1 LLAVLPIVI
10 TIKSRFSPGHVAP
23 RNATKLPVQHGL
35 FTPNTSFAGASPMP
49 QSAMSAIAPSIPAVP
64 DGPED
69 PAARALLRE
78 AVLAGPASGV
88 KAGPALGG
96 GFLRRLA
103 GEHAIREALT
113 RAGHIDVRQ
122 RDLTG
127 PATVDAVLGL
137 CLFSGEGYDSVLAR
151 VFPDPPTASALSQ
164 ARARLDGEPLREL
177 FDLTAPVRGENEEE
191 EEERGPAL
199 GSTAFGLRLSAFDG
213 TVFDVA
219 ATAENA
225 AEFAVPAGGKRPQ
238 ARLVTL
244 IDCRTRR
251 VRAAAAGSYAASEQE
266 LVDPLGG
273 ALGPDELNLAD
284 RNFFSMARWAA
295 FSAAGAQL
303 AWRVKNGKNSLPAK
317 RIGILPDGSAL
328 VRLRESK
335 GMLARRRA
343 KAGDRTLA
351 RLPDK
356 TARLVEF
363 DVRVTDAAGKTKTSR
378 YRILT
383 TLLDHQ
389 AYPASQIAAVYAER
403 WQAEIAY
410 YRLKVTLR
418 GAGVALRG
426 RAPRLAR
433 QEIWGML
440 VVYNALC
447 DLAAQTAVSLGVD
460 PDQIS
465 FVAVIRRTR
474 AHLGA
479 ANRACSN
486 CGQHPDPDQA
496 TQALLDD
503 IAASPRN
510 RTGRQRTSPR
520 TKAQRRTERTRN
532 VTYTINIV
540 TSNLPKAD

>member
-1 LLAVLPIVI
+1 
-10 TIKSRFSPGHVAP
+10 
-23 RNATKLPVQHGL
+23 
-35 FTPNTSFAGASPMP
+35 MP
-49 QSAMSAIAPSIPAVP
+49 QSAMSAIAPSIPAVVP

-103 GEHAIREALT
+103 GELAIREALA
-113 RAGHIDVRQ
+113 RAGHVDVRQ
-122 RDLTG
+122 RELTG

-164 ARARLDGEPLREL
+164 ARARLDGEPLQEL
-177 FDLTAPVRGENEEE
+177 FELTAPVRGEEKEEKE
-191 EEERGPAL
+191 GEDEGEPAP
-199 GSTAFGLRLSAFDG
+199 GSTAFGFRLSAFDG
-213 TVFDVA
+213 TVLDVA

-244 IDCRTRR
+244 IDCGTRR
-251 VRAAAAGSYAASEQE
+251 VRAAAAGSYATSEQE

-284 RNFFSMARWAA
+284 RNFFSMARWVS

-317 RIGILPDGSAL
+317 IIAVLPDGSAL
-328 VRLRESK
+328 VRLRESNS
-335 GMLARRRA
+335 MLARRRR
-343 KAGDRTLA
+343 KAGDPALE
-351 RLPDK
+351 RLPD
-356 TARLVEF
+356 TIARLVEF
-363 DVRVTDAAGKTKTSR
+363 DLLVTDARGKTKVSR

-389 AYPASQIAAVYAER
+389 AYPAKQVAAVYAER

-410 YRLKVTLR
+410 YRIKVSLR
-418 GAGVALRG
+418 GAGAALRG
-426 RAPRLAR
+426 RKPRLAR

-447 DLAAQTAVSLGVD
+447 DLAAQAAVSLGVD
-460 PDQIS
+460 PDQIC
-465 FVAVIRRTR
+465 FVAVIRHTR
-474 AHLGA
+474 DHLAA
-479 ANRACSN
+479 ANRACCR
-486 CGQHPDPDQA
+486 CGERPSPDPA
-496 TQALLDD
+496 AQALIDD